1 MKPLILVSNDD
12 SYSARG
18 VNSLIE
24 WIKEIGD
31 VVAVCPATPQS
42 GKSMALTVNDP
53 LWITEIPYD
62 GAKMYKLTGTP
73 VDCIKVSM
81 HYILDRKPDLVVSGI
96 NHGSNAA
103 VNVFYSGT
111 MGAAIEGALFGIP
124 SVGFSL
130 TDHSPDANFNPC
142 RKAVE
147 MIVKGMLEHG
157 LPEKTCLNVNIP
169 NLQETPREMRLCES
183 CQGYWNDEYKE
194 YTDPMGR
201 KFYMLSG
208 EFVNMEPDN
217 DITDE
222 WALAHGIIS
231 VVPTV
236 VERTGVDTPEIPWLR
251 QMIKSYRIR

>member
-1 MKPLILVSNDD
+1 MKPLILISNDD
-12 SYSARG
+12 SYAARG
-18 VNSLIE
+18 VNKLIE
-24 WIKEIGD
+24 WLKELGE

-53 LWITEIPYD
+53 IRISEVACD
-62 GAKMYKLTGTP
+62 GAKMYRVTGTP
-73 VDCIKVSM
+73 VDCIKLSM
-81 HYILDRKPDLVVSGI
+81 HYILDRKPDLVVAGI

-130 TDHSPDANFNPC
+130 TDHSPNANFEPC

-147 MIVKGMLEHG
+147 MIVKGMLQHG
-157 LPEKTCLNVNIP
+157 LPENVCLNVNIP
-169 NLQETPREMRLCES
+169 NIDHTPKEMRLCEP
-183 CQGYWNDEYKE
+183 CKGLWNDEYKE
-194 YTDPMGR
+194 YIDPMGR

-208 EFVNMEPDN
+208 EFENLEPEN
-217 DITDE
+217 TLTDE

-231 VVPTV
+231 VVPV
-236 VERTGVDTPEIPWLR
+236 VAEKSGDCMPEIPWLT
-251 QMIKSYRIR
+251 QLVKKY